1 MNTKV
6 LNKYFLFV
14 SFFFSESHFCIESVA
29 QSLLCIWESQKEID
43 FWSNIFPLLSCIVLS
58 PQTYKAK
65 GNLYL
70 CWCLLYSSLTS
81 SLLSFKLGLSVL
93 YITYDFIFSIFLNL
107 ISFINFS
114 DFSPRLQLISQIFD
128 FISSYKLWK
137 KWKEIGFNENYRFF
151 SYSFPRYYL
160 PINLFDLN
168 LLFTI
173 IWNSVKLIVCFVQSV
188 NRFFKMTVYIIYK
201 RDPK

>member
-29 QSLLCIWESQKEID
+29 QSLLCRWESELKVRKK
-43 FWSNIFPLLSCIVLS
+43 SIFEVISFPFSSIVLS

-70 CWCLLYSSLTS
+70 YWCLLYSDFTS
-81 SLLSFKLGLSVL
+81 SFLSFNFQLSVF
-93 YITYDFIFSIFLNL
+93 YITYDFIFTIFFFLNL

-137 KWKEIGFNENYRFF
+137 KWKEIGFNEK
-151 SYSFPRYYL
+151 
-160 PINLFDLN
+160 
-168 LLFTI
+168 LLIF
-173 IWNSVKLIVCFVQSV
+173 
-188 NRFFKMTVYIIYK
+188 
-201 RDPK
+201 